1 MKLLAVILSIFLL
14 ASCDE
19 DKRYRI
25 ETDDH
30 VYHVDSYHEVGENCI
45 QFEADCNCG
54 DGKTKT
60 VTACGTYEIT
70 TKN

>member
-1 MKLLAVILSIFLL
+1 MKFLAVILSIFLL

-19 DKRYRI
+19 DRRYRI

-30 VYHVDSYHEVGENCI
+30 VYHVDSYHKLGDGCI
-45 QFEADCNCG
+45 QFQVDCDCG
-54 DGKTKT
+54 AGKTKT

-70 TKN
+70 LKN